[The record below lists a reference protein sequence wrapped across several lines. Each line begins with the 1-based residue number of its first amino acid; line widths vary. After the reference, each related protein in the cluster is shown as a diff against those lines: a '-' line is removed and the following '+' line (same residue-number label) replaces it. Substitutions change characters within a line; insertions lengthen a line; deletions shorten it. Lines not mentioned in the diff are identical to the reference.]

1 MNRKEKVGIILTV
14 SMLSTMY
21 PLITTYLETENTL
34 RETSSFYSSSV
45 HRELQKIMDNV
56 RLQIIGFSLLF
67 LSVGLI
73 LYYVD
78 LGKEELVQRRLP
90 IEKRPEIQV
99 KRKPIKVGKV
109 FFWISVIGFLTA
121 IIYCLWLL
129 LPYFTS

>member
-1 MNRKEKVGIILTV
+1 MNRKEKIGIILTV

-45 HRELQKIMDNV
+45 HRELQKIMDNL

-78 LGKEELVQRRLP
+78 LGKEELVQKRP

-109 FFWISVIGFLTA
+109 FFYISVIGFLIA

>member
-1 MNRKEKVGIILTV
+1 VNRKEKIGIILTV

-45 HRELQKIMDNV
+45 HRELQKIMDNL

-78 LGKEELVQRRLP
+78 LGKEELVQKRP

-109 FFWISVIGFLTA
+109 FFYISVIGFLIA

>member
-1 MNRKEKVGIILTV
+1 MNRKEKIGIVLTV
-14 SMLSTMY
+14 SMLSIMY

-45 HRELQKIMDNV
+45 RRELQKIMDNL

-78 LGKEELVQRRLP
+78 LGEEELVQKRP

-109 FFWISVIGFLTA
+109 FFWISVIGFLIA

>member
-1 MNRKEKVGIILTV
+1 MNRKEKIGIILTV
-14 SMLSTMY
+14 SMLSMMY

-45 HRELQKIMDNV
+45 RRELQKIMDNL

-78 LGKEELVQRRLP
+78 LGKEELVQKRP
-90 IEKRPEIQV
+90 IEKRPETQV
-99 KRKPIKVGKV
+99 KRKPFKVGKV
-109 FFWISVIGFLTA
+109 FFWISVIGFLIA